1 MMLSLSVQMC
11 HFPMLP
17 NPCLKSY
24 FFFVCL
30 TARNEY
36 YHARI
41 KIPYI
46 HRNEKFQKYLANC
59 LWLCTILQSVLYM
72 YVLHLIKHGVQ
83 YVSSRDRFILIDHFC
98 LPLNLWTA
106 GDDSV
111 MVLCTCNILEV
122 PINSF
127 VVVVT
132 NLLGETSSDWPW
144 VITTPSSLGLLKL
157 STSWNVGIFQLLYD
171 SFCCK
176 GNKNID
182 ISQWAHKN
190 KRKSV
195 R

>member
-24 FFFVCL
+24 FFVCL

-59 LWLCTILQSVLYM
+59 LWLCIYDTSVSII
-72 YVLHLIKHGVQ
+72 YVLHLIKHGAQ
-83 YVSSRDRFILIDHFC
+83 YVSSRDRFILIYHFC

-111 MVLCTCNILEV
+111 MVYYILEV

-176 GNKNID
+176 GSINID

-190 KRKSV
+190 KIKSV

>member
-1 MMLSLSVQMC
+1 MYDTSVSIIYVCTTPYKAWCSICIQQGPIHLDISLLLAFESLNSRWWFSDGMLG
-11 HFPMLP
+11 
-17 NPCLKSY
+17 
-24 FFFVCL
+24 
-30 TARNEY
+30 
-36 YHARI
+36 
-41 KIPYI
+41 YI
-46 HRNEKFQKYLANC
+46 L
-59 LWLCTILQSVLYM
+59 
-72 YVLHLIKHGVQ
+72 
-83 YVSSRDRFILIDHFC
+83 D
-98 LPLNLWTA
+98 
-106 GDDSV
+106 
-111 MVLCTCNILEV
+111 V

-176 GNKNID
+176 GSINID

>member
-24 FFFVCL
+24 FFVCL

-36 YHARI
+36 YHGRI

-46 HRNEKFQKYLANC
+46 HKNEKFQKYLANC
-59 LWLCTILQSVLYM
+59 LWLCTILQSVSYI
-72 YVLHLIKHGVQ
+72 YTTPYKAWCSICIQQGPIHLDI
-83 YVSSRDRFILIDHFC
+83 SLLLAFESLNSRWWFSDGMLGYILD
-98 LPLNLWTA
+98 
-106 GDDSV
+106 
-111 MVLCTCNILEV
+111 V

>member
-1 MMLSLSVQMC
+1 MLKFRQKVYLVDIEVSFGTTPYKARSSICIQPGPIHLDRSL
-11 HFPMLP
+11 L
-17 NPCLKSY
+17 
-24 FFFVCL
+24 
-30 TARNEY
+30 
-36 YHARI
+36 
-41 KIPYI
+41 
-46 HRNEKFQKYLANC
+46 LAFESLN
-59 LWLCTILQSVLYM
+59 
-72 YVLHLIKHGVQ
+72 
-83 YVSSRDRFILIDHFC
+83 SRWWFSDG
-98 LPLNLWTA
+98 T
-106 GDDSV
+106 
-111 MVLCTCNILEV
+111 TCNIQEV

-176 GNKNID
+176 GSKIND